1 MSLLRRWDRKGQLAI
16 VASQTPG
23 VQARFP
29 WIPARAYAES
39 VQLIHRDG
47 RTWQG
52 AAAIEQL
59 LTTLPR
65 GWLISWIFEIPLVRV
80 IAESVY
86 RWLARN
92 RYKLGCDEHCQ
103 HRPLDLDYHDTVD

>member
-1 MSLLRRWDRKGQLAI
+1 
-16 VASQTPG
+16 

-103 HRPLDLDYHDTVD
+103 HRPLDLDYHDTAD